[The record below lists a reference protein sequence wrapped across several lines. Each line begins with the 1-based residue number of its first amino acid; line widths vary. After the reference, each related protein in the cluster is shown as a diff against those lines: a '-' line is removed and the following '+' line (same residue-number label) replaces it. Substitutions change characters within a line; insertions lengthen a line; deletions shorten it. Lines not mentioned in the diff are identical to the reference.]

1 MIPMLNGEWDG
12 QTDQIH
18 LVHTDAFTPAPQIG
32 WERLNAEYV
41 HELRWWTLDEVLAS
55 TGLFAPR
62 RLGEHLARLLVEGAP
77 AEPVDTG
84 I

>member
-1 MIPMLNGEWDG
+1 MLNGEWDG

-18 LVHTDAFTPAPQIG
+18 LVRTDTFTPDPQIG

-55 TGLFAPR
+55 PALFAPR
-62 RLGEHLARLLVEGAP
+62 RLGEHLDRLLVDGTP
-77 AEPVDTG
+77 DEPIDTG
-84 I
+84 V